1 MVVPEKTLKNLIT
14 RLERNN
20 LINGISP
27 KIMFLKNLILYG
39 GGSEIGNNLKFQ
51 KNCASYNASGHLDD
65 EKFRGMIK
73 TDAISGC
80 ASIMKTER
88 LKK

>member
-27 KIMFLKNLILYG
+27 KIMFLKKPNFIWWR
-39 GGSEIGNNLKFQ
+39 GSEIGNNLKFQ
-51 KNCASYNASGHLDD
+51 KIAPLTMRVD
-65 EKFRGMIK
+65 I
-73 TDAISGC
+73 
-80 ASIMKTER
+80 
-88 LKK
+88 